1 MYGLRGLGLFA
12 PPPRPVWIDPGYPA
26 DPAIVALNTAN
37 NTAYQ
42 QQVQGAEASNNFD
55 TCELNAQN
63 ANSPEQYAAV
73 IARCQGQA
81 AQQTGPEAGDLPV
94 TYYTPGR
101 PLSYSPGGGAITPP
115 TYTVPAFAQNVPAFV
130 SPTPTVATPG
140 ATRGGTLSFTTSS
153 GSTSLRVG
161 DTWTVKITGASPN
174 AAVAV
179 SGSMPGSTFEFTRM
193 GVTDGNG
200 NFTKSGTVGVGDIG
214 AWQESWY
221 VNAGGRAGNAL
232 AGSVSFTVS
241 PVLAANGGAGAGSG
255 SGSGAGSGSGSGSG
269 DGSGSSFHL
278 PTVGGFDLG
287 SVPWWGWAAAAGV
300 GFLALGGNRGR

>member
-1 MYGLRGLGLFA
+1 MYGLRGLGAFD
-12 PPPRPVWIDPGYPA
+12 PPARPAFIDPGYPP
-26 DPAIVALNTAN
+26 DPGIVALNTAN
-37 NTAYQ
+37 NNAYQ
-42 QQVQGAEASNNFD
+42 RAMELAQASNNYD
-55 TCELNAQN
+55 QCEANAQN
-63 ANSPEQYAAV
+63 ATSQAQYDQVMAMC
-73 IARCQGQA
+73 RGQA

-94 TYYTPGR
+94 TYFTPGQPLSYTPGG
-101 PLSYSPGGGAITPP
+101 PGITPP
-115 TYTVPAFAQNVPAFV
+115 SYTVPAFAQNPPAFV

-140 ATRGGTLSFTTSS
+140 ATRGGTLSFTSSS

-200 NFTKSGTVGVGDIG
+200 NFTKSGTVGIGDVG

-269 DGSGSSFHL
+269 DGSGSSFVA
-278 PTVGGFDLG
+278 PFGAGFSLA

-300 GFLALGGNRGR
+300 GFLALGGKGGR